1 MDWYIQYTY
10 GGVQVGDRLIGY
22 TRSKDAKQERFVKKL
37 LEAMLKEVS
46 AVLRQQQE
54 L

>member
-10 GGVQVGDRLIGY
+10 GGVQVGD
-22 TRSKDAKQERFVKKL
+22 TRSKDAKKERFVKKS

>member
-22 TRSKDAKQERFVKKL
+22 TRSKDAKKERFVKKSL
-37 LEAMLKEVS
+37 A